1 MVKQLLERVVADNH
15 AILPREGGESFA
27 LGAGF
32 ACPVH
37 PGKPTKPSAVA
48 DARGSATLDIIWKPY
63 GDRFGSQIVTP
74 KGVRKLPLKSLGGM
88 DYRPERART
97 ASKHHVGGA

>member
-48 DARGSATLDIIWKPY
+48 DVRGSATGYCFDGFFISR
-63 GDRFGSQIVTP
+63 GNQTERFRDFV
-74 KGVRKLPLKSLGGM
+74 
-88 DYRPERART
+88 
-97 ASKHHVGGA
+97 